1 MKVRDVMSSDIE
13 TIRSGLSAKAAAD
26 RMAKNGIGYLPVKDR
41 DRLVGVLT
49 DRDIACRIVAEDR
62 DPRATKVA
70 DIMSASVAYCF
81 DDDELEEAVHLME
94 QNRVRRLP
102 VLDRKDR
109 LVGILSLSDVALH
122 APHHLT
128 AEIIEAVT
136 RETPLSVTIDP
147 LANVLR

>member
-1 MKVRDVMSSDIE
+1 MKVRDVMSCDVE
-13 TIRSGLSAKAAAD
+13 TVRSSLSAKAAAD
-26 RMAKNGIGYLPVKDR
+26 RMAKNGIGYLPVKDG

-70 DIMSASVAYCF
+70 EIMSESVAYCF
-81 DDDELEEAVHLME
+81 EDDELKEAVDIMK

-102 VLDRKDR
+102 VLDQKEH
-109 LVGILSLSDVALH
+109 LVGILSASDVALR

-136 RETPLSVTIDP
+136 RDTPLRVTINP
-147 LANVLR
+147 LASP